1 MTENTFLWP
10 SCRNHI
16 LAAGAVL
23 THYPQNV
30 VEAVPLF
37 SEIYH
42 WKISLMSKG
51 IFLLV
56 CPLVVCWAEWLQD
69 FSLYLEYNGKARHD
83 EESLFYILW
92 SSVGFWIKVKD
103 FFNSRKLSLLFIWSP
118 LPLCPMR
125 SPPPGFLFNLL
136 DLTYMPLMWVPEFGW
151 LVFLTAFYIV
161 QLASQYGHHIFTSGH
176 YCFT

>member
-103 FFNSRKLSLLFIWSP
+103 FFNSRKLSFVVYLVATSSLSDAFSSPRFPIQSPGPNLYASYVSSRIW
-118 LPLCPMR
+118 
-125 SPPPGFLFNLL
+125 
-136 DLTYMPLMWVPEFGW
+136 LTG
-151 LVFLTAFYIV
+151 FLTAFYIV